1 MKQLTKRLIS
11 FFICA
16 CFLAGFIA
24 CGDKGAPAETAAG
37 TETAAAPEAAE
48 AAETTAVKPNLP
60 DTDWEGREF
69 HVLGHSDPTYPQFDN
84 FEIYAEG
91 ETGEI
96 VNDTIYR
103 RNRTIEE
110 RYNVKIKATLDY
122 NEAGIIR
129 KTTMAGEQL
138 YDLFFSPLMF
148 IGGVIT
154 NGDLLD
160 LNEIEY
166 IDFSQPW
173 WNSRANG
180 ELELWGRLYA
190 TTSDYGLED
199 KKRSYT
205 TIMNRDM
212 AKNYDLPDVVALVDD
227 GAWTVDRMTEMC
239 AAVAAD
245 LDGDGVM
252 TDADRWGLTMDSYN
266 AFTNYLRGCDVAI
279 ITKGEDGNP
288 ALTFNNPRTVAAIDK
303 VIALTC
309 DTDFAGFCEDFE
321 GKVDY
326 NMWSFA
332 GKVFKAG
339 EALFIAVFPQSL
351 SGFSADCEFEYGVI
365 PNPKLDESQPL
376 YCSYPD
382 FIGSTLFGVPKA
394 APRPDFSGFMLEALS
409 AESKY
414 TTLPA
419 YIEISCKNKYT
430 YDEASGRMLDLIFSS
445 MSYDLGIIF
454 NLGGMS
460 EIVRTTIPKKKENVF
475 VSEYAKKEKKTLTA
489 IEKLRET
496 VEEIESA

>member
-16 CFLAGFIA
+16 CFLVGFIA
-24 CGDKGAPAETAAG
+24 CGDKGAPAETAAS
-37 TETAAAPEAAE
+37 
-48 AAETTAVKPNLP
+48 AETTAAQEEAETTAPKPNLP

-212 AKNYDLPDVVALVDD
+212 AKDYDLPDVVALVDD
-227 GAWTVDRMTEMC
+227 GVWTVDRMTEMC

-245 LDGDGVM
+245 LDGDGEM

-394 APRPDFSGFMLEALS
+394 APAPDFSGFMLEALS

-475 VSEYAKKEKKTLTA
+475 ASEYAKKEKKTLTA

-496 VEEIESA
+496 VEEIEAN